1 MLGCELEMLCG
12 EQRGHGAKSGG
23 DTVRKAEER
32 LCGEQR
38 GNGAES
44 GGDMVRK
51 AEGTRCENCA
61 RKLGRILCKKWGWML
76 CENCARKC
84 RSSRNIE

>member
-12 EQRGHGAKSGG
+12 EQRGNGAESGG
-23 DTVRKAEER
+23 DTVRKAEGTR
-32 LCGEQR
+32 CGKQR

-61 RKLGRILCKKWGWML
+61 RKLGRILCKKWGRML
-76 CENCARKC
+76 CETRARKC
-84 RSSRNIE
+84 RLS